1 MDEMTMGLEGLKET
15 QAYMERLVGDLKGPP
30 VLRTM
35 SESTLKLE
43 RAVKLNMRRD
53 WFDTGRSMSSVT
65 PDIKLRD
72 RTLMGVVGS
81 NVTYVPFGEFG
92 TGIYAE
98 PDATFGGSFAIHKAR
113 TGRRGGIRPRRMFGK
128 ALEASKSFIENLWDR
143 AVTMMVERR

>member
-30 VLRTM
+30 ALRAM

-43 RAVKLNMRRD
+43 RDVKMNMRRD
-53 WFDTGRSMSSVT
+53 WHRTGRSMSSVT
-65 PDIKLRD
+65 PEIKVRD

-81 NVTYVPFGEFG
+81 NVTYVPYGEFG
-92 TGIYAE
+92 TGIYSE

-113 TGRRGGIRPRRMFGK
+113 TGRRGGIRPRRMFRK
-128 ALEASKSFIENLWDR
+128 ALEANRRFIENLWDR